1 VVVRPSTLV
10 SLVFDHRII
19 DGVPAAKFL
28 RDIKRN
34 LEEPEEL

>member
-1 VVVRPSTLV
+1 MRPSTL
-10 SLVFDHRII
+10 LTMAFDHRIV